1 MTHMLKQQ
9 VEQRFGTLEKI
20 QIDAEAKK
28 LDQRFKKYGFFDN
41 SSFSEGKKTIISRA
55 TIVNIR
61 NLNNIQPVIPNQTSI
76 LGGDSIYNEF
86 NEVILQLCKAD
97 KSAMDLR
104 KIKIEKEFR
113 EKMGLIVNVPKPG
126 QELMRI

>member
-86 NEVILQLCKAD
+86 NEV
-97 KSAMDLR
+97 
-104 KIKIEKEFR
+104 
-113 EKMGLIVNVPKPG
+113 
-126 QELMRI
+126 